1 MDRTSRG
8 SDAVEG
14 SLAQVLARVAVRL
27 QRIIQRSHLASLRY
41 SHILRCIPAQMAP
54 TYHTPGPS
62 ALFWL
67 LLQPHLVLERP
78 AQFFRLTLLPC
89 GWVDLVPMLPDFLSG
104 DDLGS
109 PWLILWNAWTDPR
122 TTPGWIISFLPS
134 PVIIAFFRILP
145 FVLLIRRV
153 LTFPAF
159 HIVSGSSYSP
169 FQCARLQRT
178 YTYPYLTAM

>member
-1 MDRTSRG
+1 MMILIPRSKELEGDNLGTQHIVGIWDLIYGYMDSTSRG

-67 LLQPHLVLERP
+67 LLQPHLVLE
-78 AQFFRLTLLPC
+78 
-89 GWVDLVPMLPDFLSG
+89 
-104 DDLGS
+104 
-109 PWLILWNAWTDPR
+109 
-122 TTPGWIISFLPS
+122 
-134 PVIIAFFRILP
+134 
-145 FVLLIRRV
+145 
-153 LTFPAF
+153 
-159 HIVSGSSYSP
+159 
-169 FQCARLQRT
+169 
-178 YTYPYLTAM
+178 

>member
-67 LLQPHLVLERP
+67 LLQPHLVLEWP
-78 AQFFRLTLLPC
+78 AQFFLPRTPSLWMGGPCSHAARSSQWWRLGIPLTDPLERLSGSQDDSRMNHILPAFTC
-89 GWVDLVPMLPDFLSG
+89 NNRFLSYPSLRPPYTQG
-104 DDLGS
+104 VNFS
-109 PWLILWNAWTDPR
+109 C
-122 TTPGWIISFLPS
+122 LP
-134 PVIIAFFRILP
+134 
-145 FVLLIRRV
+145 
-153 LTFPAF
+153 
-159 HIVSGSSYSP
+159 
-169 FQCARLQRT
+169 
-178 YTYPYLTAM
+178 